1 MDADRDQL
9 TGSRFVVVAG
19 MIGAV
24 GGGAWTELAFERFT
38 STTGTTLDLVAL
50 LIFGTL
56 LLVLAWY
63 VWRAGGRLAL
73 LLYLVMAGVGA
84 AIGPA
89 LMF

>member
-38 STTGTTLDLVAL
+38 SPTGTAFDLAAL
-50 LIFGTL
+50 LIFGL
-56 LLVLAWY
+56 LLVVVAWM

-73 LLYLVMAGVGA
+73 LLYLVVAGVGA
-84 AIGPA
+84 TIGPA
-89 LMF
+89 LVF